1 MKKLLGLVLAVCLL
15 ASVMV
20 MPVMARADL
29 PFKDVKKTDWFYDDV
44 DSAWMMGLINGKTED
59 MFMPDDNMTYA
70 EAVKLAACMNQYYV
84 EGKVTLKVSG
94 DPWYDS
100 YVEYCNDNG
109 IIKKGYSWDK
119 LATRAGYMEIFANS
133 LPEEALKPINY
144 IEDGSIPDV
153 KSSAEYYDAVYKL
166 YRAGILTGVDKD
178 HNCNPAA
185 NIKRSEVAAIL
196 TRMMNDDAR
205 KEFTMGD
212 PENAGKDS
220 DKDNDKDKDT
230 DKDKD
235 PEKDPE
241 KGDDEEEELVVTAD
255 PETVEVEPGIDYTLQ
270 AVVEGGKAPYTYEWK
285 GRRIN
290 VHKST
295 WYAEIDDQAAIDA
308 GFNVVDYDNEA
319 GAMTFYADGNKA
331 IAAFPV
337 IYCIVTDADGNQAT
351 AEFRLTYVGSGAV
364 NDLSSDDFLMYVED
378 IFWIE
383 GRGLIATGRVENGK
397 VTVGDTIRLAK
408 LDGSYVDVDVEGIE
422 MFRKMMD
429 EAEKGDNVGILLS
442 GLGETSEAARA
453 NINRGEALISDNV
466 DLTSAN
472 AFYAKVKVLTKEEG
486 GRTNKM
492 AGDGSYKPQCYIGS
506 TDSTCVVYNDVYN
519 EEEDCWES
527 EDLVPGETYED
538 VWIEMAFDDVFRFMY
553 LGQEGALR
561 EGGRTI
567 ATFEITQ
574 VVPADWFGEEE

>member
-166 YRAGILTGVDKD
+166 YRAGILTGVDKE
-178 HNCNPAA
+178 HNCSPEA
-185 NIKRSEVAAIL
+185 NIKRCEVAAII
-196 TRMMNDDAR
+196 TRMMDVSYR
-205 KEFTMGD
+205 QEFTMG
-212 PENAGKDS
+212 EYKDIE
-220 DKDNDKDKDT
+220 KVKDKY
-230 DKDKD
+230 
-235 PEKDPE
+235 EE
-241 KGDDEEEELVVTAD
+241 KGDHDDADNNTTVSYTQSEKPLTVTTAFSNTVQVPPGNEEVTIKVKAS
-255 PETVEVEPGIDYTLQ
+255 
-270 AVVEGGKAPYTYEWK
+270 GGKEPYTYEWYACRK
-285 GRRIN
+285 AG
-290 VHKST
+290 KST
-295 WYAEIDDQAAIDA
+295 ETLDFETQEAVDVGFHSVDYGDD
-308 GFNVVDYDNEA
+308 GSFTFNV
-319 GAMTFYADGNKA
+319 DGGNAVKA
-331 IAAFPV
+331 YPEI
-337 IYCIVTDADGNQAT
+337 CCRVTDDEG
-351 AEFRLTYVGSGAV
+351 AEVLVTFELEYMGGGSL
-364 NDLSSDDFLMYVED
+364 NDLAKNDFLMYVED

-383 GRGLIATGRVENGK
+383 DRGLVATGRVENGK
-397 VTVGDTIRLAK
+397 VYKGDKIK
-408 LDGSYVDVDVEGIE
+408 LLRADGSEKKVTVEGIE
-422 MFRKMMD
+422 MFKKMMD
-429 EAEKGDNVGILLS
+429 EADVGDNVGLLIS
-442 GLGETSEAARA
+442 GLGDTNEEAKA
-453 NINRGEALISDNV
+453 NIERGNALVSDNAG
-466 DLTSAN
+466 LTGVQSMVVN
-472 AFYAKVKVLTKEEG
+472 LRVYSKEEG
-486 GRTNKM
+486 GRSTGFS
-492 AGDGSYKPQCYIGS
+492 GDGTYMPQLYIG
-506 TDSTCVVYNDVYN
+506 TCDYTASVEY
-519 EEEDCWES
+519 EEYDEEGDAWIETELQPS
-527 EDLVPGETYED
+527 ETYES
-538 VWIEMAFDDVFRFMY
+538 VWLTLTNDSVFAY
-553 LGQEGALR
+553 PGKIGYLR

-567 ATFEITQ
+567 AEFEIIE
-574 VVPADWFGEEE
+574 VFAGVG